1 MTMNRMGDG
10 QSMNKWMVLA
20 FLTGVAMAAPPDAPS
35 AIRRGE
41 ASPWVAPLQG
51 SRVLSGG
58 GGVYR
63 FCGGR
68 CSLHL
73 GV

>member
-41 ASPWVAPLQG
+41 ASPWVAPLRDPALYLG
-51 SRVLSGG
+51 V
-58 GGVYR
+58 GVYTA
-63 FCGGR
+63 
-68 CSLHL
+68 SAVADVHSHL